1 MTSSSSLAGFSKGVF
16 SFKLLAKD
24 KRARRGEITTGTGKV
39 INTPAFMP
47 VGTQG
52 TVKTLSPE
60 DLKAAGAE
68 IILSNTYHL
77 YLRPGHKLIETL
89 GGLHTFMNW
98 PGPILTDSGGFQ
110 VFSLKGLTKITEEG
124 VRFQS
129 HLDGSTHLF
138 TPELATE
145 IQEAL
150 GSDIMM
156 CFDEISPYP
165 ATEEHLKQAMERTTR
180 WEERCKNARTKPRL
194 ALFGITQ
201 GGTDQKLREESAR
214 QIVQV
219 GFDGYAIGG
228 LSVGESAS
236 LMLEM
241 TDVTTS
247 CLPEDKPRYLMG
259 VGTPQD
265 IVQAVAHGVDMF
277 DCVMPTRNARNGT
290 LFTSR
295 GKLNIRNAAYKEDP
309 RPLDPE
315 CACEACRNYSR
326 AYLRHLFQSN
336 EMLGLRLNSL
346 HNITFYQSMM
356 RNIREAIARGCYTE
370 FMEKFLRDIDGVEEG
385 SEPA

>member
-1 MTSSSSLAGFSKGVF
+1 MNVL
-16 SFKLLAKD
+16 SFKLLASD
-24 KRARRGEITTGTGKV
+24 KRARRGEITTGTGKI

-98 PGPILTDSGGFQ
+98 RGPILTDSGGFQ
-110 VFSLKGLTKITEEG
+110 VFSLKGLTKISEEG

-129 HLDGSTHLF
+129 HLDGSSHMF
-138 TPELATE
+138 TPELAVE

-180 WEERCKNARTKPRL
+180 WEERCKKARTKPHL

-214 QIVQV
+214 QIVQI

-236 LMLEM
+236 LMLDM
-241 TDVTTS
+241 ADITVS

-265 IVQAVAHGVDMF
+265 IVQAVARGVDMF

-290 LFTSR
+290 LFTSQ

-309 RPLDPE
+309 RPIDPE
-315 CACEACRNYSR
+315 CACEACRSYSR
-326 AYLRHLFQSN
+326 AYLRHLFLSN

-346 HNITFYQSMM
+346 HNITFYQAMM
-356 RNIREAIARGCYTE
+356 RNIREAVTRGGYAE
-370 FMEKFLRDIDGVEEG
+370 FMEKFLRDTGGVEEG
-385 SEPA
+385 SEPG

>member
-1 MTSSSSLAGFSKGVF
+1 MF

-24 KRARRGEITTGTGKV
+24 KKARRGEIVTGTGKV

-60 DLKAAGAE
+60 DLKTAGAE

-77 YLRPGHKLIETL
+77 YLRPGHKLIDTL
-89 GGLHTFMNW
+89 GGLHKFMNW

-129 HLDGSTHLF
+129 HLDGSTHMF
-138 TPELATE
+138 TPELAVE

-165 ATEEHLKQAMERTTR
+165 ATGEHLKQAMERTTR
-180 WEERCKNARTKPRL
+180 WEERCKKARTKPQL

-228 LSVGESAS
+228 LSVGESAA

-241 TDVTTS
+241 TAITAS
-247 CLPEDKPRYLMG
+247 CLPEGKPRYLMG

-265 IVQAVAHGVDMF
+265 IVQAVACGIDMF
-277 DCVMPTRNARNGT
+277 DCVMPTRNARNGM

-315 CACEACRNYSR
+315 CTCEACRNYSR

-336 EMLGLRLNSL
+336 ELLGLRLNSL
-346 HNITFYQSMM
+346 HNITFYQTMM
-356 RNIREAIARGCYTE
+356 RNIREAVMRGRYAD
-370 FMEKFLRDIDGVEEG
+370 FMEKFLRDTSGVEEG